1 MQAVVQRAAGARVG
15 RQRAVAILAAV
26 AILVAGCATE
36 PADTT
41 GNPAAVPAPAD
52 LPRLD
57 PIRVEQGAEMY
68 RAFCATCHGI
78 DLAGSP
84 DWKVPNPDGS
94 LTPPPQDSTGHTW
107 HHSDQVLIDLIAKGS
122 DFAQS
127 RMPTFGDTLSES
139 DILAILEYLKSNWG
153 EQERAYQWEAT
164 SQQR

>member
-1 MQAVVQRAAGARVG
+1 M
-15 RQRAVAILAAV
+15 LAAF

-41 GNPAAVPAPAD
+41 VNPAVVLAPAD
-52 LPRLD
+52 LPKLD
-57 PIRVEQGAEMY
+57 PIRVERGAEMY
-68 RAFCATCHGI
+68 GAFCATCHGI

-94 LTPPPQDSTGHTW
+94 FKPPPQDSRGHTW
-107 HHSDQVLIDLIAKGS
+107 HHSDQVLIDLIANGS

-127 RMPTFGDTLSES
+127 RMPTFGDVLSES
-139 DILAILEYLKSNWG
+139 DILTILEYLKSNWG
-153 EQERAYQWEAT
+153 EQERASQWAAT